1 MKKVFSSIKELIPS
15 VRRIWNGYGYY
26 ISLAVLLAVFGTI
39 AWMYR
44 TGKTSSDDFYAKEN
58 ADEYRPAM
66 AYATAAPV
74 STPEPE
80 VALLMPVNGEIIGEY
95 SPDELIWNSSLGQW
109 RSHPAVDIAAPEG
122 CAVATCADGVI
133 TAAYEDAVLGNLVEI
148 THEDGSIS
156 RVSPLLSLEMAEI
169 GAHVRRGEIIGSVG
183 PASIL
188 ESDMISHIH
197 FELEKDSASI
207 EPVFEP

>member
-1 MKKVFSSIKELIPS
+1 MKKVFSSIKELMPS

-44 TGKTSSDDFYAKEN
+44 TGKTGSDDFYAKES

-66 AYATAAPV
+66 AYATAVPASTAEPEAALVMPV
-74 STPEPE
+74 S
-80 VALLMPVNGEIIGEY
+80 GEIIGEY

-122 CAVATCADGVI
+122 CAIAACADGVI
-133 TAAYEDAVLGNLVEI
+133 TAAYEDAILGNLVEI
-148 THEDGSIS
+148 THDDGAVS

-169 GAHVRRGEIIGSVG
+169 GANIRRGEIIGSVG

-197 FELEKDSASI
+197 FELEKDGMSV